1 VVVSYVARTGTEAT
15 VTQLVAIDPGGFAER
30 THDTTEPGTPLR
42 RTWILGWHEAGQL
55 ILAYVV
61 MTGVF
66 ALVGWVAFGNNRR
79 WWLVDVDERIARWFA
94 SERTD
99 PLNTAT
105 LIGSWLSETVTK
117 IAVTAIVI
125 LILLRWLHRWY
136 EALVVAVTLILEA
149 MVFITT
155 TFIVGRDRPPVPHL
169 DGSPVGS
176 SFPSGHVAAAVCY
189 AAIAIVAG
197 RNCARR
203 WVVVSLWSV
212 AILVPIIVGV
222 SRMYRGMHFMSDVV
236 AGMILGVVSVF
247 VTLLILTPP
256 ERARRARDG
265 RPEHANADVD
275 PATSGALI

>member
-1 VVVSYVARTGTEAT
+1 MTH
-15 VTQLVAIDPGGFAER
+15 LVAIDPGGFAER

-55 ILAYVV
+55 LLAYVL

-66 ALVGWVAFGNNRR
+66 ALVGWVAFGNDRR

-117 IAVTAIVI
+117 IAVTAIVV

-176 SFPSGHVAAAVCY
+176 SFPSGHVAAAGATRRLRSSP
-189 AAIAIVAG
+189 AATAPAG
-197 RNCARR
+197 GSSSRSGARR
-203 WVVVSLWSV
+203 SS
-212 AILVPIIVGV
+212 
-222 SRMYRGMHFMSDVV
+222 YRSCLLYTSD
-236 AGMILGVVSVF
+236 A
-247 VTLLILTPP
+247 
-256 ERARRARDG
+256 
-265 RPEHANADVD
+265 ADE
-275 PATSGALI
+275 